1 MRRKNSSRDERDD
14 TDAEGEIE
22 YVRGYAFTDAVII
35 PMNDILDNGQP
46 PPSRAGNMT
55 SAMDLMI
62 FIQDLKHIP
71 PVPGGGNTS
80 HYNCEVMPTLYV
92 GCLCLPIDFSQVT
105 KIQKHRVSCPL
116 S

>member
-35 PMNDILDNGQP
+35 PMNDILDNGHP

-71 PVPGGGNTS
+71 TVPGGGNTS
-80 HYNCEVMPTLYV
+80 HYNCEVMPRCARIQGKRV
-92 GCLCLPIDFSQVT
+92 GFWGLGGWYMGRSST
-105 KIQKHRVSCPL
+105 
-116 S
+116 